1 MFILFICLLVQFAY
15 MCTFFLK
22 QMKFAPWTLLD
33 SAEKLEYWES
43 YKSFQGIS
51 T

>member
-15 MCTFFLK
+15 MCTFLLK
-22 QMKFAPWTLLD
+22 QMKFTPWTLLD

-43 YKSFQGIS
+43 YKSF
-51 T
+51 